1 MLEIIIV
8 LLAVALDQ
16 AVKAFAAGWL
26 TTLPNNS
33 YPLLEGVF
41 HLTYVENRG
50 AAFGMLQTARWFFIV
65 VTIAACCAIVYW
77 LIKNHKTLH
86 TMMRVSLALILAGAL
101 GNLIDRVL
109 LSYVRDMFSFVLINF
124 AVFNVADSA
133 VTVGTVV
140 LVLDVLFFKGKVY
153 LQDEPKDKKGE
164 AKPACNEATENEQ
177 PNGEEKQ
184 NAED

>member
-50 AAFGMLQTARWFFIV
+50 AAFGMLQNARWFFIAI
-65 VTIAACCAIVYW
+65 TIVACCAIVYW
-77 LIKNHKTLH
+77 LCKNHKKLH
-86 TMMRVSLALILAGAL
+86 TLMRVSLALILAGAL
-101 GNLIDRVL
+101 GNLIDRIFL
-109 LSYVRDMFSFVLINF
+109 TYVRDMFYFVLVNF

-133 VTVGTVV
+133 VTVGTA
-140 LVLDVLFFKGKVY
+140 LLILDVLFFKGKAF
-153 LQDEPKDKKGE
+153 LQDEPKSKKGE
-164 AKPACNEATENEQ
+164 ETPALEEASQEEQ
-177 PNGEEKQ
+177 PTGEEKG